1 MMLTGDKTDVATEVG
16 SDDDVSRT
24 VLFDFDGV
32 LFHGDSF
39 SMFMRDRYQQSFWSK
54 LLAVLT
60 MPWWLTC
67 ALFSRWW
74 AARALVHVALFGM
87 GQKRYQQLAE
97 AFADQIVRRPR
108 QFHRDGLQALRK
120 HVADGDRVI
129 VVTGCEQVLAARLLS
144 QLGLSEVG
152 VIGSQIKPGW
162 SGMRIKLHN
171 VGRRKV
177 QSLAAQGIK
186 SWRVAY
192 GDSML
197 DLQMLKQAREAVL
210 VNGTPKLCKRMERA
224 MGRSVTR
231 VAWY

>member
-1 MMLTGDKTDVATEVG
+1 MSTGDTVIAPDNAGADT
-16 SDDDVSRT
+16 SASRV

-39 SMFMRDRYQQSFWSK
+39 AMFMRERYRQSLLSK
-54 LLAVLT
+54 VLAVLT
-60 MPWWLTC
+60 MPWWLLC
-67 ALFSRWW
+67 MVFSRWW
-74 AARALVHVALFGM
+74 GARALVHVALFGM
-87 GQKRYQQLAE
+87 GQERYQRLVD

-108 QFHRDGLQALRK
+108 QFCRDGLHALRR
-120 HVADGDRVI
+120 HVAAGDEVI
-129 VVTGCEQVLAARLLS
+129 VVTGCEQVLATRLLS
-144 QLGLSEVG
+144 QLGLPEVD

-162 SGMRIKLHN
+162 LGMRVKVHN

-177 QSLAAQGIK
+177 QSVAAKGVK

-192 GDSML
+192 GDSMF
-197 DLQMLKQAREAVL
+197 DMQMLKQAHEPVL

-224 MGRSVTR
+224 LGRSVTR

>member
-1 MMLTGDKTDVATEVG
+1 MFTGDRIAAPGDTGAEEG
-16 SDDDVSRT
+16 ASRI

-32 LFHGDSF
+32 LFQGDSF
-39 SMFMRDRYQQSFWSK
+39 SMFMHQRYKQSLWCK
-54 LLAVLT
+54 VLALLT

-87 GQKRYQQLAE
+87 GQKRYQELAE
-97 AFADQIVRRPR
+97 AYADQLVRRPR
-108 QFHRDGLQALRK
+108 QFYRDGLQALRK
-120 HVADGDRVI
+120 HVADGDQVF

-144 QLGLSEVG
+144 QLGLPEVG

-162 SGMRIKLHN
+162 SGMRVKVHN

-177 QSLAAQGIK
+177 QSLTAQGIK
-186 SWRVAY
+186 NWRVAY

-197 DLQMLKQAREAVL
+197 DVPMLKLAREAVL
-210 VNGTPKLCKRMERA
+210 VNGTPKLCKRVERA
-224 MGRSVTR
+224 VGRSVTR

>member
-1 MMLTGDKTDVATEVG
+1 MVTGDMTAAPENAGADEAA
-16 SDDDVSRT
+16 SRI

-32 LFHGDSF
+32 LFQGDSF
-39 SMFMRDRYQQSFWSK
+39 SMFMRDRYKQSFWRK
-54 LLAVLT
+54 VLALLT
-60 MPWWLTC
+60 MPWWLIC
-67 ALFSRWW
+67 GLFSRWW

-97 AFADQIVRRPR
+97 AYADQLVRRPR
-108 QFHRDGLQALRK
+108 QFYRDGLQALRK
-120 HVADGDRVI
+120 HVADGDQVF

-162 SGMRIKLHN
+162 SGMRIKVHN

-177 QSLAAQGIK
+177 QSLAASGIRG
-186 SWRVAY
+186 WRMAY

-197 DLQMLKQAREAVL
+197 DVAMLKQAREAVL
-210 VNGTPKLCKRMERA
+210 VNGTPKLCKRVEKA